1 MIGTRSQARISKQK
15 AQNASHSHLDTPK
28 KARIWQQ
35 YDDFKKD
42 NPHGPSGG
50 DKTLIQKINTIGVSK
65 TSYYHC
71 LREKHPGDNDRTIHN
86 QSDISEPHRR
96 PRKITP
102 A

>member
-28 KARIWQQ
+28 KAYIQQQ
-35 YDDFKKD
+35 YNNFKKD
-42 NPHGPSGG
+42 NPYGPLGG